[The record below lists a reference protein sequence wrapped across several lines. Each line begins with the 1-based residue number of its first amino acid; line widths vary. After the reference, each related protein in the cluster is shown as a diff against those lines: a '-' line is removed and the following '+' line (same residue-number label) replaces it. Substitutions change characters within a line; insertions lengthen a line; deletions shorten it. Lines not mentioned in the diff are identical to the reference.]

1 MRLGSAQPE
10 TKGGTEDGRPHPIPH
25 RQQERPAG
33 LVWEV
38 GDPGAWERATP
49 FPLVLSAWGG
59 GWSSC
64 SAGHRAY
71 PPKTRSQLWAW
82 PGQAAQ
88 KRPRFA
94 RKPRLGAVP
103 PPAALLGEWG

>member
-38 GDPGAWERATP
+38 GPRGLGEGHP
-49 FPLVLSAWGG
+49 FPTGPF
-59 GWSSC
+59 C
-64 SAGHRAY
+64 
-71 PPKTRSQLWAW
+71 
-82 PGQAAQ
+82 
-88 KRPRFA
+88 
-94 RKPRLGAVP
+94 LGAAGV
-103 PPAALLGEWG
+103 LEM